1 MKMLVITPLSSQ
13 ILLCFIEKLTSHTF
27 ANHLLSLKFD
37 RFESCDKELISV
49 QLGTE
54 LQLEVELGTSTLW
67 NQMDVFY
74 VKQVIGLKNTFVRWI
89 AKKQQE
95 FTQEFLFYIMSGY
108 GEKIILFG
116 TIRQCHLQKPLVTNQ
131 KNIFK

>member
-49 QLGTE
+49 QLKVLNLISINTIYCM
-54 LQLEVELGTSTLW
+54 LQSKRRPTK
-67 NQMDVFY
+67 DVF
-74 VKQVIGLKNTFVRWI
+74 NTKSDSWLI
-89 AKKQQE
+89 TGK
-95 FTQEFLFYIMSGY
+95 YINRSRINY
-108 GEKIILFG
+108 RVSF
-116 TIRQCHLQKPLVTNQ
+116 IRQFSIKKKLVCVCLYLSSIVSTYSKDGFLSCFQ
-131 KNIFK
+131 

>member
-13 ILLCFIEKLTSHTF
+13 ILPCFIEKLTSHTF

-67 NQMDVFY
+67 N
-74 VKQVIGLKNTFVRWI
+74 
-89 AKKQQE
+89 
-95 FTQEFLFYIMSGY
+95 
-108 GEKIILFG
+108 
-116 TIRQCHLQKPLVTNQ
+116 
-131 KNIFK
+131 